1 MTKNILAVLAGIV
14 AWTILWLGYNMIL
27 KMLGQ
32 LPTEPTTRVE
42 NPSTL
47 LLMLIGSIVFSIVAG
62 YVTAHVSAAA
72 GYWPAVILGVTL
84 LAMGIFFQTQSWQLL
99 PIWFHFSFLLL
110 LAPVTL
116 FGAWLRLK

>member
-1 MTKNILAVLAGIV
+1 MTKNILPVLAGIV
-14 AWTILWLGYNMIL
+14 AWTVLWLGYNMIL

-32 LPTEPTTRVE
+32 FPTEPTTRVE

-99 PIWFHFSFLLL
+99 PIWFHFSFLLF